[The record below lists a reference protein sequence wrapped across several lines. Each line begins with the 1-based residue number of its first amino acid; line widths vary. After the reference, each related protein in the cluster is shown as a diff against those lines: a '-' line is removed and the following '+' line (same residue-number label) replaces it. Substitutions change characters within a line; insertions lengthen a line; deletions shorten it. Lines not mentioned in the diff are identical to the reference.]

1 MAWALLIAAGVA
13 EVAMALALK
22 RSLGWSRLGY
32 GALGIGAALASIG
45 MLTLAMREL
54 PVGTAYAVFTGL
66 GAVGVA
72 AVGIFF
78 YQESASLL
86 RIACIG
92 LVIAGAAGLKLV
104 D

>member
-1 MAWALLIAAGVA
+1 MAWALLVAAGVA

-22 RSLGWSRLGY
+22 HSLGWSRLGY
-32 GALGIGAALASIG
+32 GALGIAAALASIG

-86 RIACIG
+86 RLACIG
-92 LVIAGAAGLKLV
+92 LVVSGVVGLKLV
-104 D
+104 H

>member
-1 MAWALLIAAGVA
+1 MAWALLIVAAVA

-22 RSLGWSRLGY
+22 HSLGWSRLGY
-32 GALGIGAALASIG
+32 GALGIAAALASIG

-66 GAVGVA
+66 GAAGVA

-78 YQESASLL
+78 YQESASLV

-92 LVIAGAAGLKLV
+92 LVIAGVAGLKLV
-104 D
+104 H

>member
-1 MAWALLIAAGVA
+1 MAWALLIAAGMA

-22 RSLGWSRLGY
+22 HSLGWSRLGY
-32 GALGIGAALASIG
+32 GALGIAAALASIG
-45 MLTLAMREL
+45 MLTVAMREL

-72 AVGIFF
+72 AVGILF
-78 YQESASLL
+78 YEESASLL

-92 LVIAGAAGLKLV
+92 LVITGAAGLKLV